1 MKVSHDKLAKN
12 VFPLPDFTM
21 FTTAT
26 YSGSARD
33 KFIHSLSFTCKS
45 HEMNGLILNIAMTAE
60 TYIRL
65 LEQAFKAA
73 IHYIYIYIYIY
84 IYTHTHTTFVHALLV
99 TIEFFFAWVYI
110 KNLDGKHLKRA
121 MQ

>member
-1 MKVSHDKLAKN
+1 MGAGLTLMKVSHDKLAKS

-33 KFIHSLSFTCKS
+33 KCIHSLSFTCKS

-73 IHYIYIYIYIY
+73 IHYINIYIYI
-84 IYTHTHTTFVHALLV
+84 HTHIHNLCTCITCNDGTFFCMGIH
-99 TIEFFFAWVYI
+99 
-110 KNLDGKHLKRA
+110 
-121 MQ
+121 

>member
-65 LEQAFKAA
+65 LEQAFKAT
-73 IHYIYIYIYIY
+73 IHYIYIYIYI
-84 IYTHTHTTFVHALLV
+84 HTHTTFVHALLV
-99 TIEFFFAWVYI
+99 TMENFFAWAYL
-110 KNLDGKHLKRA
+110 KNLDEKHLKRA